1 MILTK
6 YAVFNPAIAQY
17 IYLETK
23 EECFSKIVE
32 LAISFYVKHSH
43 NSYFKEVY
51 VDEHGY
57 EYLTS
62 TGDNGTEIPQE
73 YLINASNSINI

>member
-6 YAVFNPAIAQY
+6 YAVFDPLIAKY
-17 IYLETK
+17 VYFETK
-23 EECFSKIVE
+23 EECFLKIIE
-32 LAISFYVKHSH
+32 FAMKYYIHHSH

-51 VDEHGY
+51 VDEYGY
-57 EYLTS
+57 EYLTP

-73 YLINASNSINI
+73 YLTNASNSINI